1 MANYCPHCHA
11 PSSSTQR
18 EDEDE
23 RLDAEDRARRA
34 VVTAKDR
41 SEGIIYG
48 RIYERYKE
56 EDVRNITNISFLHD
70 LLWGITP
77 NAQPIYDWEWDWL
90 YSMTTAIENRIV
102 ELKK

>member
-18 EDEDE
+18 EDE

-48 RIYERYKE
+48 RNYERYKE
-56 EDVRNITNISFLHD
+56 EDVRNITNISFLRD
-70 LLWGITP
+70 LSWEITP

-90 YSMTTAIENRIV
+90 CSMTTAIQNRIA